1 MKNNRRT
8 KIKTGDTV
16 IVLSGDSK
24 GETGVVKQV
33 NKSDY
38 TAVVEGVNMVKKHVR
53 PTAEAPGG
61 IVDKE
66 APLHLSKLMLVDA
79 NGVASRTKVDY
90 VDGKKVR
97 KSKKTQEVI

>member
-1 MKNNRRT
+1 MKNNKRT

-33 NKSDY
+33 NKNDY
-38 TAVVEGVNMVKKHVR
+38 TAVVEGVNMVKKHVK
-53 PTAEAPGG
+53 PTAKSPGG
-61 IVDKE
+61 IIDKE
-66 APLHLSKLMLVDA
+66 AALHLSKLMLVDA
-79 NGVASRTKVDY
+79 SGVASRVKVEY

>member
-1 MKNNRRT
+1 MRNNRRT

-33 NKSDY
+33 SKSDY

-79 NGVASRTKVDY
+79 NVVASRTKVEY